1 MLRPLAE
8 SIEERLLSISSFGR
22 SENGVTLD
30 AVDRTDLSSRGGLTN
45 ADADIGSDGQ
55 TGEKISD
62 VSSDSEL
69 ESLAYTASVFTIQV
83 CALVVPY
90 FCPVSGFCACV

>member
-22 SENGVTLD
+22 SENGLTLD

-62 VSSDSEL
+62 VSSCRSIF
-69 ESLAYTASVFTIQV
+69 STAFKWPI
-83 CALVVPY
+83 
-90 FCPVSGFCACV
+90 